1 VSFAPDELTDLRRGL
16 LAWYDEAARDLPW
29 RTTGA
34 PDPYRVWISEV
45 MLQQT
50 RVDTVIPYFERWTER
65 FPSLQDLADA
75 DESEVLKA
83 WEGLGYYRRARNLHA
98 AVREVADRYGGE
110 VPGDAEAFRELP
122 GVGRYT
128 AGAVLSIAFGEAEP
142 VVDGNVRRVFAR
154 WLDDPAPAEGGLWEL
169 ATSLVRA
176 DDGARPGDLNQ
187 AVMELGA
194 TVCTPRRPAC
204 DRCPVS
210 DHCAARAAGTQEA
223 RPAPKR
229 RAPLPERVI
238 ASAVIERDGE
248 VLVGRRPDG
257 GLLGGLWEF
266 PGVQVAGD
274 ADPDALAA
282 SVGDALGI
290 EVGEA
295 ATLGA
300 VRHTFTHLRARYLA
314 VRAGWTAGEPVGEW
328 GELRWV
334 RPAGLDALAL
344 PVAQRKIRRLAG
356 V

>member
-1 VSFAPDELTDLRRGL
+1 VSFAGMTWRTFG
-16 LAWYDEAARDLPW
+16 AASSPGTTGRPRTLPW
-29 RTTGA
+29 RSAGE

-65 FPSLQDLADA
+65 FPTLQALAEA
-75 DESEVLKA
+75 DQAEVLKA
-83 WEGLGYYRRARNLHA
+83 WEGLGYYSRARNLHA
-98 AVREVADRYGGE
+98 AVREVAARYGGE

-128 AGAVLSIAFGEAEP
+128 AGAVLSIAFGEPEP

-154 WLDDPAPAEGGLWEL
+154 WMDDPAPAERGLWEL

-176 DDGARPGDLNQ
+176 DGGARPGDLNQ

-194 TVCTPRRPAC
+194 TLCTPRRPAC

-229 RAPLPERVI
+229 RAPLPERAI
-238 ASAVIERDGE
+238 ATAVIERDGE

-266 PGVQVAGD
+266 PGVQVEGD

-282 SVGDALGI
+282 SVGKALGI
-290 EVGEA
+290 EIGEA
-295 ATLGA
+295 ATLGT
-300 VRHTFTHLRARYLA
+300 VHHTFTHLRARYLA
-314 VRAGWTAGEPVGEW
+314 VRAGWTAGEPAGEW
-328 GELRWV
+328 AELRWV
-334 RPAGLDALAL
+334 RPPGLDALAL
-344 PVAQRKIRRLAG
+344 PVAQRKVRRLAG